1 MDIQDV
7 EDTEEVDRTSQ
18 REQGQ
23 GKSRQGRTEKA
34 PARRALVVEC
44 GPVLVD
50 PLLVLADL
58 TKR

>member
-23 GKSRQGRTEKA
+23 GESRQGRAEKA
-34 PARRALVVEC
+34 PARRAWWSSAALY
-44 GPVLVD
+44 LSIHSWS
-50 PLLVLADL
+50 LL
-58 TKR
+58 T